1 MSSESQI
8 DVLSDGEV
16 LGKYRITKR
25 LGEGG
30 MGVVYAAVHERLGRP
45 VAVKVLR
52 RALSRNHEQSSRFQM
67 EAELVTRIGH
77 PNIVQVY
84 DFGRLPD
91 DSLYFVMEMIKGESL
106 NDRIRRK
113 PLSDQEVVQ
122 TFGPLLSALRAA
134 HGIGVV
140 HRDLK
145 PDNVMLLAGEGDSFS
160 SIKLLDFGIAKIRG
174 EEAAPAAAATS
185 EPNPAAA
192 VAAVAAGAA
201 AASPSVLA
209 GIDALKTAAGAIMGT
224 PAYMAPEQIKN
235 SSKVDKRADIYA
247 IGIMLYEVLAGRR
260 PFNGGFG
267 ELIGQHLFEP
277 PPPLSAMA
285 KENNMPPRQINWPKV
300 EAVVM
305 RMLAKEPDDRYQDCA
320 GLQAALEEA
329 WGQSF
334 SQVQNKTLSS
344 ALPLVAPPS
353 KAAVAGGRGKAKIA
367 AAIAAVLV
375 LGGGGV
381 LLSRTLRQPSVQHK
395 QRHARAIARYEAAQK
410 GDAGERRLLMEAIE
424 AGGGRSHLPAVAAA
438 LSDEDPTVSRAALSA
453 ALAIAQPSDRALAEP
468 LAAQEGQE
476 VGINSSDI
484 AALRLRIGETE
495 AEATLLATLKSPL
508 AKPEARLR
516 AALALAES
524 GRLPGPALR
533 QTMEEMLRA
542 GPIRPMLRRDILVR
556 LVSLNEPETLKQ
568 LQAAAAEKAGEARNE
583 ALAILAVAQH
593 SGSFDRLY
601 DAAVWVRGAERLL
614 LSEALAEAGDPRT
627 SQLLRPFVKEPEP
640 KVRRRAVAALARM
653 ASNGRLP
660 DYIAI
665 FEPLLA
671 DSDPKVA
678 MLATVGLFQ

>member
-1 MSSESQI
+1 
-8 DVLSDGEV
+8 
-16 LGKYRITKR
+16 
-25 LGEGG
+25 
-30 MGVVYAAVHERLGRP
+30 
-45 VAVKVLR
+45 
-52 RALSRNHEQSSRFQM
+52 
-67 EAELVTRIGH
+67 
-77 PNIVQVY
+77 
-84 DFGRLPD
+84 
-91 DSLYFVMEMIKGESL
+91 
-106 NDRIRRK
+106 
-113 PLSDQEVVQ
+113 
-122 TFGPLLSALRAA
+122 
-134 HGIGVV
+134 
-140 HRDLK
+140 
-145 PDNVMLLAGEGDSFS
+145 
-160 SIKLLDFGIAKIRG
+160 
-174 EEAAPAAAATS
+174 
-185 EPNPAAA
+185 
-192 VAAVAAGAA
+192 
-201 AASPSVLA
+201 
-209 GIDALKTAAGAIMGT
+209 LKTAAGAIMGT

-277 PPPLSAMA
+277 PPPLTAMA

-320 GLQAALEEA
+320 ALQTALEEA

-334 SQVQNKTLSS
+334 SQVQNKTLSA
-344 ALPLVAPPS
+344 ALPLVPPPS
-353 KAAVAGGRGKAKIA
+353 KAPAAAGGRNKAKLA
-367 AAIAAVLV
+367 AAMAAVLV

-381 LLSRTLRQPSVQHK
+381 LVSRTLRQPSVQRK
-395 QRHARAIARYEAAQK
+395 QRHAGAVARYEAAQK
-410 GDAGERRLLMEAIE
+410 GSVEERRLLMEAIE
-424 AGGGRSHLPAVAAA
+424 AGGGRAHLPAVAAA

-453 ALAIAQPSDRALAEP
+453 ALAIAEPSDRSLAEP

-495 AEATLLATLKSPL
+495 AEASLLATLKSPL

-542 GPIRPMLRRDILVR
+542 GPIRPMLRRYILVR
-556 LVSLNEPETLKQ
+556 LVILNEPETLKQ

-614 LSEALAEAGDPRT
+614 LAEALAEAGDARA
-627 SQLLRPFVKEPEP
+627 SQLLRPFAKEPEP

-665 FEPLLA
+665 FEPLLT